1 VADFLIRAR
10 ELTVLRGSPEE
21 GRRAAVRGVDVD
33 LGPGQLLLIL
43 GRPGAGKTTLLEC
56 MAGLL
61 APDEGE
67 VQWGTGTTA
76 LAPVRSG
83 ILLQCP
89 ERQFVG
95 NSPLEDVAWGLGP
108 EEKAREAAAEA
119 LTRVGLPTARWND
132 RLARLGRGEK
142 RRVALAGVLARRPSL
157 LLLDEPAIGLDPD
170 GAARLWSEVREYR
183 SETGAGVVVATHW
196 PDSLLGAADGVLCLD
211 RGVVTFVGSVAEFLE
226 QATVS
231 PALRGLLPLFE
242 RLRMGVLGGAGEAGD
257 AAAWVRAA
265 RRILARS
272 SPCPQAQAPSISSK
286 RRS

>member
-1 VADFLIRAR
+1 M
-10 ELTVLRGSPEE
+10 G
-21 GRRAAVRGVDVD
+21 
-33 LGPGQLLLIL
+33 
-43 GRPGAGKTTLLEC
+43 
-56 MAGLL
+56 GLL

-89 ERQFVG
+89 ERQLVG

-108 EEKAREAAAEA
+108 EKKAREAAAEA
-119 LTRVGLPTARWND
+119 LTRVGLPTALWND

-170 GAARLWSEVREYR
+170 GAARLWSEVSEYR

-196 PDSLLGAADGVLCLD
+196 PDSLLGSADGVLCLD
-211 RGVVTFVGSVAEFLE
+211 RGEVIFAGSVAALLE
-226 QATVS
+226 QARVS
-231 PALRGLLPLFE
+231 PSLRGLLPLFE
-242 RLRMGVLGGAGEAGD
+242 RLRMSVLGGAGEAGD

-265 RRILARS
+265 RRIFAKS